1 MARTRIP
8 ETDVGILGAATVETY
23 DQMQRGLR
31 DKGLLETNEV
41 VANGLTRGRVL
52 ELGPG
57 PGYLGLEWLKS
68 TQGTLLEGLDIS
80 PDMIER
86 ARRNARAYNLQD
98 RAEYVCSSGASMP
111 YADESFDAAFTAG
124 SLHEWTEPRRTFSE
138 LARVLRSRGRL
149 FVTDFR
155 RDINP
160 IFKWIM
166 WWIANHKVMR
176 AGLLTSIRASYLVS
190 EIPALIEGVG
200 FSSYEVKRSAMGL
213 QILAIK

>member
-86 ARRNARAYNLQD
+86 ARCNAREYNLQD
-98 RAEYVCSSGASMP
+98 RAES
-111 YADESFDAAFTAG
+111 AG
-124 SLHEWTEPRRTFSE
+124 SACLNRFPRTISGV
-138 LARVLRSRGRL
+138 LPVLSGCVLPRVGCDGGR
-149 FVTDFR
+149 
-155 RDINP
+155 
-160 IFKWIM
+160 
-166 WWIANHKVMR
+166 A
-176 AGLLTSIRASYLVS
+176 
-190 EIPALIEGVG
+190 
-200 FSSYEVKRSAMGL
+200 
-213 QILAIK
+213 